1 MTAALY
7 LMHSGKDTPL
17 YNRPE
22 TEDQITHLAEPINVP
37 MPISRRVLDRY
48 LDTYYGVAAQKSD
61 GENAKQRVYYFSIRT
76 KNQLYLLRPARQLEA
91 RRTTTF

>member
-1 MTAALY
+1 MSPAFKVDDRRYLFDAL
-7 LMHSGKDTPL
+7 GKDTPL

-48 LDTYYGVAAQKSD
+48 LDTYYGVGKSSCLTYRS
-61 GENAKQRVYYFSIRT
+61 ER
-76 KNQLYLLRPARQLEA
+76 
-91 RRTTTF
+91 